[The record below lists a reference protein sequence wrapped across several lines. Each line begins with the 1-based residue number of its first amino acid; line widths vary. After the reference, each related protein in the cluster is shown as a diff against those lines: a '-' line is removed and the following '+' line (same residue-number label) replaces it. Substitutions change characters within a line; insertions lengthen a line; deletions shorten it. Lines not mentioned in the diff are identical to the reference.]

1 MTNEKLEKTP
11 RGLDRFSKSCP
22 TFPSLEVSTFGLL
35 MVPKL
40 LQVFAE
46 ADEDGGGGLDMEEF
60 RQAMRQ
66 SMGKNVSDQDLDQI
80 FMKGNASIVVSLPY
94 S

>member
-1 MTNEKLEKTP
+1 
-11 RGLDRFSKSCP
+11 
-22 TFPSLEVSTFGLL
+22 

-80 FMKGNASIVVSLPY
+80 FMKVTQV
-94 S
+94 